1 MKAMNI
7 SRKNTWLG
15 LIAIILLASLLLW
28 IAPEERA
35 LGSGIQSVYV
45 HVALTWT
52 GMTGIVV
59 AGLVGLVAAVL
70 NRSDLQHWATAITWV
85 ALAMFAAGMVM
96 SVIAAGINWG
106 GVFWQEP
113 RTNTVLQVLAAGLI
127 VQGINSWPVPTRLK
141 GVFNFLLAVVLLV
154 LVFTTPLVL
163 HPGNAART
171 ANSFAI
177 RFTFFGLY
185 GLCLLAAAWIV
196 LTIQTKDHLPQTTH
210 VN

>member
-1 MKAMNI
+1 MTTIRI
-7 SRKNTWLG
+7 SRNSFWIG
-15 LIAIILLASLLLW
+15 IIIIILLAALLLMS
-28 IAPEERA
+28 APEERD
-35 LGSGIQSVYV
+35 LGSGIKSVYV

-70 NRSDLQHWATAITWV
+70 NRTELQGWATTITWV

-127 VQGINSWPVPTRLK
+127 VQGINSWPISPRLK
-141 GVFNFLLAVVLLV
+141 GILNFLLAIVLLV

-171 ANSFAI
+171 ANSLAI

-196 LTIQTKDHLPQTTH
+196 LAVRTRDG
-210 VN
+210 